1 MNLKW
6 EEPPT
11 RRSHGG
17 RPYGTGK
24 HAEIAARLRRRPGRW
39 AVVGAFKS
47 TSVSASMARSIRAG
61 VNMSAYT
68 PAGTFEAVARTVDGE
83 HRVYARYVGGEGS

>member
-1 MNLKW
+1 MKLKW
-6 EEPPT
+6 EEPPA
-11 RRSHGG
+11 RKRHGG

-24 HAEIAARLRRRPGRW
+24 HAEIAARLKSRPGQW
-39 AVVGAFKS
+39 AVVGTYKS
-47 TSVSASMARSIRAG
+47 TSIAASMARSIRAG

-68 PAGTFEAVARTVDGE
+68 PAGTFEAKARTVVGE